1 MELGKPRG
9 KVQPGAS
16 VLGWRAW
23 AVTRTSQGVRLT
35 SPLFDHVWLPGEPA
49 VASCL
54 RHEDPFAPPLDLHAV
69 ATLAEC
75 SCGFHAAR
83 DPADALSYLHGRDAP
98 STVCRVLGEVT
109 LWGEVLQTEAGWR
122 GTLAYP
128 ARLYVPDAS
137 LADEL
142 AAYGVSVSS
151 AECGSAS
158 GSATSS
164 TAALAGSPTNSWSVA
179 RTPSSR
185 TAASG

>member
-1 MELGKPRG
+1 MELGRPQG
-9 KVQPGAS
+9 KVEAGTA

-23 AVTRTSQGVRLT
+23 AVTQTSRGVRLA

-54 RHEDPFAPPLDLHAV
+54 RHEDPFAPALDEHEV

-98 STVCRVLGEVT
+98 STLCRVLGEVT
-109 LWGEVLQTEAGWR
+109 LWGDVLQTEAGWR

-128 ARLYVPDAS
+128 ARLYVPDPL
-137 LADEL
+137 LAEEL
-142 AAYGVSVSS
+142 AVYGVSVSS
-151 AECGSAS
+151 AECGSPS
-158 GSATSS
+158 SPTCTGTPSLSAPHSPTSS
-164 TAALAGSPTNSWSVA
+164 VTTST
-179 RTPSSR
+179 
-185 TAASG
+185 